1 MGTIRID
8 RFGWRKLKP
17 VFYVFQDMSARIAA
31 NFPSL
36 FARALFAVVTLLC
49 AAGLAL
55 SQTTVV
61 EVIPLR
67 YRTAQEMI
75 PIIRPML
82 AREGSLS
89 GFQGQLIVRTTPAN
103 LEEIKR
109 ILESVDT
116 APRQLLITVR
126 QDADISS
133 ERSAARISGSVGGDR
148 GRVTVPGS
156 RDSRGGTAVVREGD
170 DRARV
175 HIIEGRSNESDQNSQ
190 SVRVMEG
197 REAFVR
203 VGQSVPVRGRE
214 VRRTVVGGQVVEQVV
229 DSTQYRDVSTG
240 FYVLPR
246 VSGDRVTLDI
256 SPQRETLSRQVPGG
270 VSVQSVVTTVSGRLG
285 EWMEIGGI
293 GTDASGQQTV
303 LLGRAVGTT
312 RESRRVQVKVDEVR

>member
-1 MGTIRID
+1 M
-8 RFGWRKLKP
+8 FVWRKLES
-17 VFYVFQDMSARIAA
+17 VFYVFPDMLNPIAA
-31 NFPSL
+31 TLPSNFV
-36 FARALFAVVTLLC
+36 RTLLAVAMLLC
-49 AAGLAL
+49 TAGVA
-55 SQTTVV
+55 SAQTTVV

-75 PIIRPML
+75 PILQPML
-82 AREGSLS
+82 AREGSVS
-89 GFQGQLIVRTTPAN
+89 GFQGQLVVRTTPAN

-109 ILESVDT
+109 ILASVDT

-133 ERSAARISGSVGGDR
+133 ERSAGQISGSVGGDR

-156 RDSRGGTAVVREGD
+156 RDSRGGTAVLREGD
-170 DRARV
+170 DRLRLHV
-175 HIIEGRSNESDQNSQ
+175 IEGRSNESDSNTQ

-214 VRRTVVGGQVVEQVV
+214 VRRTVVGGQVVEQVM
-229 DSTQYRDVSTG
+229 DSTQYRDVATG

-256 SPQRETLSRQVPGG
+256 SPQRESLSRQVPGG

-293 GTDASGQQTV
+293 GQDASGQQTV
-303 LLGRAVGTT
+303 LLGRSVSTT
-312 RESRRVQVKVDEVR
+312 RDSRRVQVKVDEVP

>member
-1 MGTIRID
+1 MGTILIWESGR
-8 RFGWRKLKP
+8 RKLETVTF
-17 VFYVFQDMSARIAA
+17 VFPDMQTRIAA
-31 NFPSL
+31 TL
-36 FARALFAVVTLLC
+36 LTLLVRALLAATLQFC
-49 AAGLAL
+49 AAGVAIAQ
-55 SQTTVV
+55 STVV

-75 PIIRPML
+75 PILQPMI
-82 AREGSLS
+82 AREGSVS
-89 GFQGQLIVRTTPAN
+89 GFQGQLVVRTTPAN

-109 ILESVDT
+109 ILASVDT

-126 QDADISS
+126 QDADTSS
-133 ERSAARISGSVGGDR
+133 DTSAGQVSGSVGGDR

-156 RDSRGGTAVVREGD
+156 RDARGGTAVIREGD
-170 DRARV
+170 DRLRLQV
-175 HIIEGRSNESDQNSQ
+175 IEGRSNESDSSTQ
-190 SVRVMEG
+190 SLRVMEG

-229 DSTQYRDVSTG
+229 DSTQYRDVGTG

-256 SPQRETLSRQVPGG
+256 RPQRESLSRQVPGG

-293 GTDASGQQTV
+293 GQDSGGQQSV
-303 LLGRAVGTT
+303 LLGRSASTT
-312 RESRRVQVKVDEVR
+312 RDSRRVQVKVDEVR

>member
-1 MGTIRID
+1 MRVLLT
-8 RFGWRKLKP
+8 
-17 VFYVFQDMSARIAA
+17 
-31 NFPSL
+31 
-36 FARALFAVVTLLC
+36 AVLLLC
-49 AAGLAL
+49 VAGIAL
-55 SQTTVV
+55 SQTAVV

-67 YRTAQEMI
+67 YRTAQEVI
-75 PIIRPML
+75 PIIQPML
-82 AREGSLS
+82 AREGSVS

-109 ILESVDT
+109 ILASVDT

-133 ERSAARISGSVGGDR
+133 ERSAAGISGSVGGDR
-148 GRVTVPGS
+148 GRVTVPAT
-156 RDSRGGTAVVREGD
+156 RDPRGGSVVLREGD
-170 DRARV
+170 DRLRV
-175 HIIEGRSNESDQNSQ
+175 HVIEGRSNESDSNTQ

-246 VSGDRVTLDI
+246 ISGERVTLDI

-293 GTDASGQQTV
+293 GQDASGQQTV
-303 LLGRAVGTT
+303 LLGRAATST
-312 RESRRVQVKVDEVR
+312 HDSRRVQVKVDEVR